1 MYLTLASDACRVDRL
16 GGARLHKHG
25 LVLPLP
31 LSALHCLATSFA
43 FVRGA
48 HGGARSRGREVDV
61 CISEFGLCWC
71 AELVMCPRRRPEVK
85 SPMRRA
91 LLLSLLAIAAPFRAV
106 RTTVSDGGGKVY
118 IDLLPVAGGNG
129 VLHLRLVGG
138 RISRTA
144 ALRSIKATTKTIHKC
159 NVCTV
164 VCDMSACRGVSPL
177 AIPVTVKFLLTHS
190 ELKQALIFGARGA
203 VRIACLTVSKLAPG
217 RLDLFGNFEEFERK
231 SSRDTSAQRKAAL
244 QVARSLRPSSSF
256 FGSRLDQMRA
266 LFEDAKPPQLRL
278 PKMPWD
284 IERK

>member
-1 MYLTLASDACRVDRL
+1 MYLTLSSDACRVDRL
-16 GGARLHKHG
+16 GGARLHERHAVCLPCHEFTRIEVPTAALTVTRINVCAG
-25 LVLPLP
+25 AMLFLVK
-31 LSALHCLATSFA
+31 
-43 FVRGA
+43 
-48 HGGARSRGREVDV
+48 
-61 CISEFGLCWC
+61 W
-71 AELVMCPRRRPEVK
+71 PRRRPVEKFSDTGNVG
-85 SPMRRA
+85 SQSMRRA

-177 AIPVTVKFLLTHS
+177 AIPVTVKFLLMHS

-217 RLDLFGNFEEFERK
+217 RLDLFANFEEFERK

-256 FGSRLDQMRA
+256 FSSRLDQMRA
-266 LFEDAKPPQLRL
+266 LFEDAKPSYSR
-278 PKMPWD
+278 
-284 IERK
+284 RN